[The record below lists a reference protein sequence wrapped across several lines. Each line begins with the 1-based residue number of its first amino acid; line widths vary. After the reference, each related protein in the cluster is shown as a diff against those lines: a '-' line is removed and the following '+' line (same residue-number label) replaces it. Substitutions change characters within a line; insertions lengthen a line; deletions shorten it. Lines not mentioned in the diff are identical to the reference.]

1 MKNLRRIL
9 ALSGVIVLAAL
20 YISTLILAFFQNEL
34 AQGLLMSA
42 IALTLI
48 LPIVIHF
55 ITVGIKNT
63 EANLGEDSLE
73 EEDDQNI

>member
-34 AQGLLMSA
+34 AQGLLMSS